1 MSEKLYMAKHSGF
14 AVMMTAATE
23 AELTLYGEIVER
35 QPRDYWTDEPIEGNW
50 IIQDEVL
57 SELDHVVQAGAK
69 IIRLR
74 INSLGGDAG
83 VAITIHNRLREL
95 SADKGIKVCCII
107 DGIAASGGSLI
118 ACACD
123 EVQVFAAS
131 LFMIHK
137 CLGLA
142 FGWFN
147 ADELRER
154 ARNQDAWD
162 QAQINI
168 YNRKSGLSET
178 VLSHMMSDTT
188 YLTGKDIVEKGFA
201 DLLSEDGS
209 TAKVAASADRSCL
222 IVNGVR
228 MHLAPGTILPGVIP
242 TEVSTADNAED
253 INHNQPAET
262 GTEGGNQTMATNLAE
277 LRVENPELAAQVE
290 ADVRAGLPAET
301 DINAAVEAE
310 RNRLRE
316 IDSIAGL
323 YGDEAVNAAKYGDNP
338 MTASQ
343 LAFQQ
348 AQAAARQ
355 GTAFAAA
362 LIEDADDANKVPAA
376 GKKPDESGEQ
386 DPQAAAKADYARYK
400 EIKEGKI

>member
-1 MSEKLYMAKHSGF
+1 MSEKLYTARYPGF

-23 AELTLYGEIVER
+23 AELTMYGEIVEQ
-35 QPRDYWTDEPIEGNW
+35 QPRDWWDEPIEGNW
-50 IIQDEVL
+50 IIQNEFL
-57 SELDHVVQAGAK
+57 SELEKVVQAGAK
-69 IIRLR
+69 SIRLR

-95 SADKGIKVCCII
+95 STDKGIKVRCVI

-142 FGWFN
+142 FGWYN

-154 ARNQDAWD
+154 ARHQDAWD
-162 QAQINI
+162 QAQVNI
-168 YNRKSGLSET
+168 YSRKSGLSDT

-188 YLTGKDIVEKGFA
+188 YLTGKDIVDKGFA
-201 DLLSEDGS
+201 DLLSEEGS

-228 MHLAPGTILPGVIP
+228 MHLAPGTILPSVIP
-242 TEVSTADNAED
+242 TEVSTAENAED
-253 INHNQPAET
+253 INTNQPAET

-277 LRVENPELAAQVE
+277 LREENPELAAQVE

-301 DINAAVEAE
+301 EVNAAVEAE

-316 IDSIAGL
+316 IDEIAGL
-323 YGDEAVNAAKYGDNP
+323 YGNDVVAEAKYGDHP

-343 LAFQQ
+343 LAI
-348 AQAAARQ
+348 AQAKAAAKQ

-362 LIEDADDANKVPAA
+362 LIEDAQDANKVPAA
-376 GKKPDESGEQ
+376 GVKPDDDGEQ
-386 DPQAAAKADYARYK
+386 DPQAAAKADYEKYK
-400 EIKEGKI
+400 QIKEGKR